1 MPLFHYPAL
10 IENTLELKKKK
21 VCAEAF
27 LYSIVLL
34 FSEVVKDHIQEAKA
48 YMSQTCQDMEAGLSL
63 SSHYVDVQV
72 SQRETFRSGKN
83 TSKFL
88 DKEIIVMGDTD
99 RQKSL
104 LGRGQVRVLLSL
116 DRIPADVLCEHSL
129 IEYNDAEYF
138 DLFK

>member
-1 MPLFHYPAL
+1 
-10 IENTLELKKKK
+10 
-21 VCAEAF
+21 
-27 LYSIVLL
+27 
-34 FSEVVKDHIQEAKA
+34 
-48 YMSQTCQDMEAGLSL
+48 MEAGLSL
-63 SSHYVDVQV
+63 SSHYVDVQM

-116 DRIPADVLCEHSL
+116 DRIPADVLCEQSL